1 MPQTDDRSRTVL
13 HRQNGLQWLLQLIF
27 LLQVFSSGECNG
39 HLPGP
44 TISSSFPQLRLSYP
58 VHAVQRTVVHC
69 FQGLCWQ
76 FITKVINP
84 LRENDSFLMEEATYL
99 VGQSGSVANESF
111 SDTVLRWQ
119 MLLHCLHVDETA
131 VRSVHDL
138 TVRPAVSPSQR
149 GMVRG
154 LTP

>member
-1 MPQTDDRSRTVL
+1 
-13 HRQNGLQWLLQLIF
+13 
-27 LLQVFSSGECNG
+27 
-39 HLPGP
+39 
-44 TISSSFPQLRLSYP
+44 
-58 VHAVQRTVVHC
+58 
-69 FQGLCWQ
+69 
-76 FITKVINP
+76 
-84 LRENDSFLMEEATYL
+84 MEEATYL